1 MGKCTVCPRGGA
13 RTVFCDLWKDVRYL
27 PAVLPAAVLMSILQG
42 GDGWVLRPGW
52 RQSWF
57 GGKLT
62 ESKGAE
68 VLEQWQGRPG
78 SYCVPAVNPC
88 MALNK
93 MLKEHSPQKRGPA
106 RQQCNQGDANSGDG
120 SRRWNLQRI
129 SSGHVGTV
137 GEHPRFWGGLMGG
150 QRVRRYQVPPARSQG
165 WSRQWVGCE
174 VDTWGQEHQTAGVP
188 IFQML
193 VTTIINFV
201 NDGNIDG
208 IIA

>member
-1 MGKCTVCPRGGA
+1 MHSMSMRRRKDHILWPVEGCTVFAVFACGAPSGCADEHPAWRGRLGA
-13 RTVFCDLWKDVRYL
+13 ETRMKIVMVW
-27 PAVLPAAVLMSILQG
+27 
-42 GDGWVLRPGW
+42 
-52 RQSWF
+52 
-57 GGKLT
+57 GKVNR
-62 ESKGAE
+62 EQGAE
-68 VLEQWQGRPG
+68 VLEQWRGRPG

-88 MALNK
+88 MALSK
-93 MLKEHSPQKRGPA
+93 MHSPQQRGPA
-106 RQQCNQGDANSGDG
+106 RQQCNQGDASSGDG
-120 SRRWNLQRI
+120 SSGWNLQRI

-137 GEHPRFWGGLMGG
+137 GECPRFWGSRRRVDGRPGG
-150 QRVRRYQVPPARSQG
+150 EALQAPPAQSQG

-174 VDTWGQEHQTAGVP
+174 VDTWGHRTAGVP

>member
-1 MGKCTVCPRGGA
+1 MHSMSTRWREHGILWPVEGCTVFACGAPSSCADEHLAWRGWLGA
-13 RTVFCDLWKDVRYL
+13 DTRMKTVMVW
-27 PAVLPAAVLMSILQG
+27 
-42 GDGWVLRPGW
+42 
-52 RQSWF
+52 
-57 GGKLT
+57 GKVNR
-62 ESKGAE
+62 EQGAE
-68 VLEQWQGRPG
+68 VLEQWRGRPG
-78 SYCVPAVNPC
+78 SYCVPAVNPR
-88 MALNK
+88 MALSK

-106 RQQCNQGDANSGDG
+106 RRQCNQGDANSGDG
-120 SRRWNLQRI
+120 NRRWNLQRI